1 MRSGK
6 VLLEIGFDQ
15 RLEVMNL
22 INDSNLY
29 EDVYCKKDLFGNDR
43 VIVCNKR

>member
-1 MRSGK
+1 MKSG
-6 VLLEIGFDQ
+6 VMLLEIGFDQ

-22 INDSNLY
+22 ISESNLY

-43 VIVCNKR
+43 IIVCKKR